1 MSSHVAVANDHLSII
16 TFHKNKK
23 KNKNSSIFPEYF
35 DFLCIIKMRKNESE
49 LIFCLPV
56 KTSSYFKLKDDT
68 DKENQKKNKL
78 FSGFDSNVHSNQH
91 LGSDVEIRL
100 QVNDHIWILNKD
112 LVYFGSIFTHL
123 PYLKIQSAVF
133 KPRYSEF
140 VLGFYNHGEPPYT
153 VLLWRRHIGACV
165 WRNDFKCK
173 GVVAWPHRK
182 IQTNQVRD
190 Q

>member
-1 MSSHVAVANDHLSII
+1 
-16 TFHKNKK
+16 
-23 KNKNSSIFPEYF
+23 
-35 DFLCIIKMRKNESE
+35 MRKNESE

-56 KTSSYFKLKDDT
+56 KTSSYFKLKDDR

-123 PYLKIQSAVF
+123 LYLKIQSAVF
-133 KPRYSEF
+133 KPVTLNLCLRFTIMESHLTQFCFDADTSVRVFEGTTSNAKALLHDLIGKSKQIKSEISKRTVDQCKSAQSSGIISRY
-140 VLGFYNHGEPPYT
+140 LQDLY
-153 VLLWRRHIGACV
+153 
-165 WRNDFKCK
+165 
-173 GVVAWPHRK
+173 
-182 IQTNQVRD
+182 
-190 Q
+190 